1 MVIWRNRAHI
11 LFKNWKKNKKTNMK
25 YLIRTER
32 HVHPVGCFLFA
43 SVTWRWG
50 IVGSRRET
58 FSETHFGS
66 FKTPVQRCLDEAL
79 PFHTPTITHS
89 WVQRLL
95 AHMSPVD
102 SAALLFQQW
111 DTQAVSLWSSHQTPP
126 PTNFQA
132 DLAEGRFPPA
142 LKVPCLVVT
151 LEFQQVWKEW
161 QRLV

>member
-11 LFKNWKKNKKTNMK
+11 LFKKWKKEKWYE
-25 YLIRTER
+25 YLIRTEL

-50 IVGSRRET
+50 IVESRREM

-66 FKTPVQRCLDEAL
+66 FKTPVQRRLDEAL

-102 SAALLFQQW
+102 STALLFQQW
-111 DTQAVSLWSSHQTPP
+111 DTQDVSLWSSHQTPP

-142 LKVPCLVVT
+142 SKVLRLAVT
-151 LEFQQVWKEW
+151 LEFQQVWKKW